1 MTSDVLFSQA
11 MHRSDLRLFS
21 NCMSLGCRTCTL
33 PCWNASRTAPQQMQ
47 MLLEGEKTSW
57 VTHLPHE
64 NHQKSIRINQSLPPK
79 SSQTSKSPD
88 SGDLHLS
95 DGWETPSSSLA
106 PHFIGNMATHS
117 SLAPSKHWIVVF
129 TPTSSQIL
137 SNVPDSWVLHSSSC
151 LVAPFNQHPPQPPT
165 PVVPWHAPHRW
176 PRPPP
181 SWPPWPA
188 APTRPSSPRCLGTPW
203 TIGDGSTSHKKWKK
217 WPGRLWG
224 WCKWGG
230 GYYKFLL
237 FFPVLV

>member
-1 MTSDVLFSQA
+1 

-129 TPTSSQIL
+129 TPTSSQII

-151 LVAPFNQHPPQPPT
+151 LVAPFNQHPPPAT
-165 PVVPWHAPHRW
+165 N
-176 PRPPP
+176 PRGTLACAA
-181 SWPPWPA
+181 SLATTTSQLASLARSTDKAVIPA
-188 APTRPSSPRCLGTPW
+188 LPGHSMDHW
-203 TIGDGSTSHKKWKK
+203 
-217 WPGRLWG
+217 GRLNQ
-224 WCKWGG
+224 
-230 GYYKFLL
+230 
-237 FFPVLV
+237 P